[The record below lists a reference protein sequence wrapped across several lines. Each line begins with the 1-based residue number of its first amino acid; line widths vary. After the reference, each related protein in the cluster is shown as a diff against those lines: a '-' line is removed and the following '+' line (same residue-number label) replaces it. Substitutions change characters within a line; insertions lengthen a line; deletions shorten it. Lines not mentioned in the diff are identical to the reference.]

1 MRICDLQ
8 TGTIRLTRAAKR
20 LRDQWL
26 MTKEHWRD
34 ENSRTFERDHLDP
47 LAPAIT
53 LTLAAVQRL
62 AEVLEQA
69 ERECSEEEDGE

>member
-1 MRICDLQ
+1 MRICDLH
-8 TGTIRLTRAAKR
+8 TGSIRLTRAAKS

-26 MTKEHWRD
+26 DTKDHWNDQNRRD
-34 ENSRTFERDHLDP
+34 FEQNHLEP
-47 LAPAIT
+47 LAPEIT

-69 ERECSEEEDGE
+69 ERECSDETTE